1 MSTKTG
7 PSRILYSMM
16 SAVSLLRSVPAVLI
30 AGLFLAACGDP
41 PLKEMNLAQGALD
54 AARAAGADLY
64 APDAYQAAASALG
77 RSREA
82 VAERDYRLA
91 LNHALDAFE
100 RAQEAAKAAA
110 NHKAVVRSEAEH
122 ALNETTKA
130 IAEADER
137 LNAARTARIPRAAL
151 ASLERAV
158 AAATTCVQEARA
170 ALSNDDYLSARDA
183 TCDAA
188 PLLRQ
193 AVAEIDEE
201 IEAQEQARRRR
212 R

>member
-1 MSTKTG
+1 
-7 PSRILYSMM
+7 MM

-30 AGLFLAACGDP
+30 ASLFLAACGDP

-137 LNAARTARIPRAAL
+137 LNAARAARIPRAAL

-170 ALSNDDYLSARDA
+170 ALGNDDYLSARDA

-193 AVAEIDEE
+193 ALAEIDQE